1 MNPLIKLYLLSLEMI
16 PLLDDVEINGV
27 RVQRDI
33 KRVSRTLESFVV
45 DACDLLDKQDTKNEV
60 HDKLVTNFGKLMD
73 SLTEENIVNL

>member
-16 PLLDDVEINGV
+16 PLLDDVQINGV
-27 RVQRDI
+27 KVQRDI

-45 DACDLLDKQDTKNEV
+45 DACDLLEKEDTKNEI

-73 SLTEENIVNL
+73 SLSEENIVNL

>member
-27 RVQRDI
+27 KVQRDI
-33 KRVSRTLESFVV
+33 KRVSRTLETFVV
-45 DACDLLDKQDTKNEV
+45 DACDLLEKQDTKNEI
-60 HDKLVTNFGKLMD
+60 HDKLVTNFSRLMD

>member
-27 RVQRDI
+27 KVQRDI
-33 KRVSRTLESFVV
+33 KRVSRTLETFVV
-45 DACDLLDKQDTKNEV
+45 DACELLDKQDTKNEI
-60 HDKLVTNFGKLMD
+60 HDKLVANFGKLMD

>member
-45 DACDLLDKQDTKNEV
+45 DACDLLEKQDSKNEI

>member
-16 PLLDDVEINGV
+16 PLLDDVQINGV
-27 RVQRDI
+27 KVQRDI

-45 DACDLLDKQDTKNEV
+45 DACDLLEKQDTKNEI
-60 HDKLVTNFGKLMD
+60 HDKLVTNFSKLMD

>member
-27 RVQRDI
+27 KVQRDI
-33 KRVSRTLESFVV
+33 KRVSRTLERFVV
-45 DACDLLDKQDTKNEV
+45 DACELLEQQDTKNEI
-60 HDKLVTNFGKLMD
+60 HDKLVTNFSRLMD

>member
-27 RVQRDI
+27 KVQRDI
-33 KRVSRTLESFVV
+33 KRVSRTLETFVV
-45 DACDLLDKQDTKNEV
+45 DACELLEQQDSKNEI
-60 HDKLVTNFGKLMD
+60 HDKLVTNFSRLMD

>member
-27 RVQRDI
+27 KVQRDI
-33 KRVSRTLESFVV
+33 KRVSRTLETFVV
-45 DACDLLDKQDTKNEV
+45 NACELLDKQDTKNEI
-60 HDKLVTNFGKLMD
+60 HDKLVTNFSKLMD

>member
-27 RVQRDI
+27 KVQRDI
-33 KRVSRTLESFVV
+33 KRVSRTLETFVV
-45 DACDLLDKQDTKNEV
+45 DACDLLEKQDTNNEI

>member
-27 RVQRDI
+27 KVQRDI
-33 KRVSRTLESFVV
+33 KRVSRTLETFVV
-45 DACDLLDKQDTKNEV
+45 DACDLLDKQDTKNEI
-60 HDKLVTNFGKLMD
+60 HDKLVTNFSKLMD

>member
-27 RVQRDI
+27 KVQRDI
-33 KRVSRTLESFVV
+33 KRVSRTLETFVV
-45 DACDLLDKQDTKNEV
+45 DACDLLEKQDTKNEI
-60 HDKLVTNFGKLMD
+60 HDKLVTNFSKLMD

>member
-27 RVQRDI
+27 KVQRDI
-33 KRVSRTLESFVV
+33 KRVSRTLETFVV
-45 DACDLLDKQDTKNEV
+45 DACELLEKQDTKNEI
-60 HDKLVTNFGKLMD
+60 HDKLVTNFSKLMD

>member
-45 DACDLLDKQDTKNEV
+45 DACDLLDKQDSKNEI

>member
-16 PLLDDVEINGV
+16 PLLDDVQINGV
-27 RVQRDI
+27 KVQRDI

-45 DACDLLDKQDTKNEV
+45 DACDLLDKQDTKNEI

>member
-27 RVQRDI
+27 KVQRDI
-33 KRVSRTLESFVV
+33 KRVSRTLENFVV
-45 DACDLLDKQDTKNEV
+45 DACELLDKQDTKNEI

>member
-27 RVQRDI
+27 KVQRDI
-33 KRVSRTLESFVV
+33 KRVSRTLERFVV
-45 DACDLLDKQDTKNEV
+45 DACDLLDKQDTNNKI